1 MQTGDDVAGLIECT
15 AWIDSY
21 EEGDERL
28 ANFRPTDRLLPPS
41 PAHSATHNHTPSGT
55 ERRKSQDGYVDD
67 FEDTR
72 LQPKKQETKIFG
84 GKRMPVKGRKW
95 DHARDKAPV
104 ILQASNAPVTGPE
117 WRTYIKSSQYG
128 PGLSEDGKQVD
139 EDFLRNQTPGYEKPW
154 RGDIEDED
162 DPEKYGNIFRNRK
175 KQRSVYA
182 RMKVRSL
189 SFYIP
194 NVYANM
200 HSAIYSSHH
209 MFPLFYDL

>member
-1 MQTGDDVAGLIECT
+1 M
-15 AWIDSY
+15 
-21 EEGDERL
+21 
-28 ANFRPTDRLLPPS
+28 
-41 PAHSATHNHTPSGT
+41 
-55 ERRKSQDGYVDD
+55 DD

-84 GKRMPVKGRKW
+84 GKRLPVKGRKW

-104 ILQASNAPVTGPE
+104 ILQASKAPVTGPE

-175 KQRSVYA
+175 KQRSLYA
-182 RMKVRSL
+182 RMKVRRYL
-189 SFYIP
+189 YHIMIVKAKL
-194 NVYANM
+194 N
-200 HSAIYSSHH
+200 SATFLSHH
-209 MFPLFYDL
+209 MFLSFYDL